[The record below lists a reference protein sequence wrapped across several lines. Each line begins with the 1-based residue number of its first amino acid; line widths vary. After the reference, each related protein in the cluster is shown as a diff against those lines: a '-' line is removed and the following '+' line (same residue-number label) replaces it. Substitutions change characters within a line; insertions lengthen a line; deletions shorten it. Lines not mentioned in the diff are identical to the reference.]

1 MVDVAFKLL
10 IDNIEFVDNAFKLL
24 NIVVDVAFK
33 LFIDNVEL
41 VDKLFKLIVVAYTVK
56 SGLLI
61 TVVFQSDWK
70 LVGLFARVPQV
81 LGNVDGL
88 FITVVSQSDWKLVG
102 LLITFEYRIFVNP
115 FPLPFKRWLESIVK
129 ASVLFVKNLM
139 VFCDGL

>member
-1 MVDVAFKLL
+1 
-10 IDNIEFVDNAFKLL
+10 
-24 NIVVDVAFK
+24 
-33 LFIDNVEL
+33 L

-102 LLITFEYRIFVNP
+102 LLIIFTYPKFVNP
-115 FPLPFKRWLESIVK
+115 VPLPYKHWLESIVK
-129 ASVLFVKNLM
+129 ASILFVNNLM
-139 VFCDGL
+139 VLSEGL